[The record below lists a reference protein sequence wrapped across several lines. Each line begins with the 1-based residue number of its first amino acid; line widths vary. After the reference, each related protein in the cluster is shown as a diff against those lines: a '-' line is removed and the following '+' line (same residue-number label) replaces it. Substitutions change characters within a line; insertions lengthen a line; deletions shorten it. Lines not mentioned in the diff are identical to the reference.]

1 MAYRLA
7 KNLTKASSSSQIVKL
22 NPSYQASI
30 TTTKDYVST
39 SRHPCGRRL
48 NNFACEPSLEESLL
62 VIPESQAMSSD
73 ARVAL
78 ITGARYFW
86 LKICHTQSNFF
97 SFVDNKT
104 LAQA

>member
-7 KNLTKASSSSQIVKL
+7 KNLTKASSSSQIVKKL

-30 TTTKDYVST
+30 TTTKDFVST
-39 SRHPCGRRL
+39 SRHPCRRRL

-62 VIPESQAMSSD
+62 IIPESQAMSSD

-78 ITGARYFW
+78 IIGARYFW
-86 LKICHTQSNFF
+86 LKICHTQSNFC
-97 SFVDNKT
+97 SFVDN
-104 LAQA
+104 